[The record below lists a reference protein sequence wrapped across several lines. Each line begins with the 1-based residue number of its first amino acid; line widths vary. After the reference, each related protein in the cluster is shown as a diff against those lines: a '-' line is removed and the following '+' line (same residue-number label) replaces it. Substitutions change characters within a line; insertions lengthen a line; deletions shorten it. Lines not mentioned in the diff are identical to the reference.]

1 MDLSSLGLLV
11 LLHYLSHLLDGIR
24 AVARNVAVPQVV
36 ADLRLQLCR
45 IVAVIPVVTVGKLR
59 RQDHAH
65 RNRLAVGHAFRE
77 ALLNFS
83 FHVLCRRFPL
93 LQGFPLLR
101 VFSLREGLDRMGECV
116 SEVQFATLVLLELV
130 TRDDSRLHPRRS

>member
-11 LLHYLSHLLDGIR
+11 LLHYLGHLLDGIW

-36 ADLRLQLCR
+36 TDLRLQLCR

-65 RNRLAVGHAFRE
+65 SNRFAVGHAFRE
-77 ALLNFS
+77 ALLSFS
-83 FHVLCRRFPL
+83 LHVLCRRFPL
-93 LQGFPLLR
+93 LRRLP
-101 VFSLREGLDRMGECV
+101 LREGLDRMGECV

-130 TRDDSRLHPRRS
+130 T